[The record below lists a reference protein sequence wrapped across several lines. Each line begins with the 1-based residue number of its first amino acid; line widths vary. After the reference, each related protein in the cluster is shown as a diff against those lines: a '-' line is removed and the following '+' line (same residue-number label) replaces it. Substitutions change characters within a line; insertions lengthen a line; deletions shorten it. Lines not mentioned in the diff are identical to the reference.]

1 MGNLGQMR
9 PLSQQCGQDSNYSGR
24 VEMTI
29 SPVAGTPTE
38 APPNLWW
45 NRPHPHSFAA
55 PPCGCPVLTAP
66 THPNS
71 RADGAHQLCP
81 GPGLGAV
88 SEGAVSRW
96 AGMGEGRSRKSI
108 DDPSALATPHS
119 AASAASWFVSH
130 PCPLHW
136 ISSPVVLY
144 QSGGPDVPSLTAV
157 GSYPWVRQQAFT
169 PPWCE
174 ALSQYLPE
182 ILFWS

>member
-1 MGNLGQMR
+1 MR

-24 VEMTI
+24 VEITI

-38 APPNLWW
+38 APLNLWW
-45 NRPHPHSFAA
+45 NRPHPHSF
-55 PPCGCPVLTAP
+55 CCPSLWISCP
-66 THPNS
+66 YFTHPNS

-88 SEGAVSRW
+88 SEGAVSRR

-108 DDPSALATPHS
+108 DGPSALATPHS

-130 PCPLHW
+130 PRPLHRV
-136 ISSPVVLY
+136 SSPVVLY

-157 GSYPWVRQQAFT
+157 GLYPWVRQQAFI

-174 ALSQYLPE
+174 ALSRYLPE